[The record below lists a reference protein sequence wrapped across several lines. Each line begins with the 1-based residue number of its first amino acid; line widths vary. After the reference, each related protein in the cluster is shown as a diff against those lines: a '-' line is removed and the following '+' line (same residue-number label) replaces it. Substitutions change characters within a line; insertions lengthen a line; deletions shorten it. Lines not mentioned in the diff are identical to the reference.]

1 MVSLSIQ
8 YKSAHTP
15 THFPDYQMEDIT
27 FTHQG
32 PMKCETVHSPN
43 DSPQSS
49 VRQCIRP
56 FSFHSAIVQCSGI
69 KKITHTNEGGRSLC
83 PPLLRDPSGSKN
95 EKRKINHACLL
106 SCVIPAHPAT
116 YGCSMILKKFIDG
129 IEDGANNVEPIILQ
143 PRFLTRQLFLTCPIL
158 LFDSYFISFML
169 FSDES
174 QILFSFVVELLDIRN
189 K

>member
-1 MVSLSIQ
+1 MSQIAFTQWSYCKGKKSIYSSLTVTQFIHAMNVWVSSLNQCIHSWFHSISSIN
-8 YKSAHTP
+8 KHTHTP
-15 THFPDYQMEDIT
+15 TNFPDYQMEDIT
-27 FTHQG
+27 FTHRG
-32 PMKCETVHSPN
+32 PTKCETVHSPN

-129 IEDGANNVEPIILQ
+129 IEDGANNVEPIIL
-143 PRFLTRQLFLTCPIL
+143 
-158 LFDSYFISFML
+158 
-169 FSDES
+169 
-174 QILFSFVVELLDIRN
+174 
-189 K
+189 